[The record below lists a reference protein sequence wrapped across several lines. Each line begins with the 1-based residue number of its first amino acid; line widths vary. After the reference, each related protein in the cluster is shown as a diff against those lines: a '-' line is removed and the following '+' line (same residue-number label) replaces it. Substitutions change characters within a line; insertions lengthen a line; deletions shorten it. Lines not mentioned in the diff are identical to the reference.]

1 MDKIEKKIW
10 KLHMRDEKIN
20 NPKIIFHLY
29 LLLGIILLALLFW
42 YTIDIF
48 LLAFAGILL
57 AIAIRSIGNIIHKY
71 TSLS

>member
-1 MDKIEKKIW
+1 
-10 KLHMRDEKIN
+10 MRDEKIN